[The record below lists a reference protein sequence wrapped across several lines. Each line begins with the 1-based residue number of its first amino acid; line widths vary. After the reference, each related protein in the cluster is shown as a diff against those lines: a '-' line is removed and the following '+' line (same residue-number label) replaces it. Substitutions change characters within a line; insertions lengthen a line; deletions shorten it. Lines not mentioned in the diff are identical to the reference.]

1 MALALTLPSTS
12 VNIWLM
18 QRSTPL
24 LDQALTVL
32 TRRARALALT
42 DTQWAD
48 RAGVRK
54 ETLSRLRR
62 RDNCDFETLRLLAKA
77 VGAQLGV
84 LEVRP
89 PGSTPDGHLPAT
101 FDRDYE
107 ERLLD
112 LCTSGDLDPAR
123 WAAAGPRFFMA
134 GLAVMLAS
142 TRDANRRGLLALAEH
157 LHPGASDP
165 AVFDRWLRRS
175 PLRPTRFLSLLD
187 ARRAHAA

>member
-1 MALALTLPSTS
+1 
-12 VNIWLM
+12 M
-18 QRSTPL
+18 QRSTAPL
-24 LDQALTVL
+24 NRALSIL
-32 TRRARALALT
+32 THRAQALALT

-48 RAGVRK
+48 QAGIRK

-62 RDNCDFETLRLLAKA
+62 RDNCDFETLRSLAEA

-84 LEVRP
+84 LEVRAP
-89 PGSTPDGHLPAT
+89 DSTPDGHLPAT

-123 WAAAGPRFFMA
+123 WAAAGPHFFMA

-142 TRDANRRGLLALAEH
+142 TMDADRRSLLALAEH
-157 LHPGASDP
+157 LHPGASDA
-165 AVFDRWLRRS
+165 AVFDRWLQRS

-187 ARRAHAA
+187 ARLAHAAA